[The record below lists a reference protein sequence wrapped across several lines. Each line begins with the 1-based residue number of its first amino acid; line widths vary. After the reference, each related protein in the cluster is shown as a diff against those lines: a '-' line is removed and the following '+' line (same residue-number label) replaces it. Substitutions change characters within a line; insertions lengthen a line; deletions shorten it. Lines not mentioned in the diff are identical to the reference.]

1 MDQKIVLFIE
11 PPVDYVNP
19 RVNIGCN
26 LGINSIIS
34 YVKNNC
40 DVRVEFYSFEYAKVL
55 HRVLSMEQVLD
66 KYNPD
71 IICLTILTHAVVFA
85 KKFSHLAKNRGCVVI
100 WGGIYVTYNAQR
112 LAQEDRNIDFL
123 IVGEGE
129 NVLPYILNG
138 LQSNKFIL
146 GFKAYIVS
154 CHDEEIDELPYCLPD
169 FSLIPD
175 DLIYTH
181 NLRATFELT
190 KGCSYKCKFCCVRN
204 ISNKSK
210 VKSIEIIR
218 KELKNIENYK
228 FKKTLICDNNFIP
241 GNKQFEEFINA
252 KREICPDMKFRITVR
267 ADLIT
272 EKLLDKYEELGID
285 ELIMGVEHVD
295 PNILKSMQK
304 TRDPIN
310 WKKTIKK
317 AVLLAA
323 KHNFLVHP
331 IFMFGWP
338 GETKSSLKHNCE
350 VACELGM
357 NTNVEPFVAFLTPHP
372 GSETE
377 KFVADG
383 QVRLITSDL
392 SKYIHLY
399 PVSIPLSYGKGA
411 VEDFIDVHNK
421 IRTISNMTYRN
432 PCIDLEYVYK
442 YADLL

>member
-1 MDQKIVLFIE
+1 MAQKIVLFIE

-34 YVKNNC
+34 YVKKNC

-55 HRVLSMEQVLD
+55 HSVLSMEQVLD
-66 KYNPD
+66 KYKPD

-85 KKFSHLAKNRGCVVI
+85 KKFSYLAKNRGCVVI
-100 WGGIYVTYNAQR
+100 WGGVYVTYNAQR

-129 NVLPYILNG
+129 NVLPYVLNG

-154 CHDEEIDELPYCLPD
+154 CHDEDIDELSYCLPD

-175 DLIYTH
+175 DLINIH

-204 ISNKSK
+204 ISNNSK

-218 KELKNIENYK
+218 KELKNIANYK

-241 GNKQFEEFINA
+241 GNNQFKEFINA
-252 KREICPDMKFRITVR
+252 KREICPNMKFRITVR

-272 EKLLDKYEELGID
+272 EELLDKYKQIGIN

-295 PNILKSMQK
+295 PDILKSMQK
-304 TRDPIN
+304 TKDPTN

-323 KHNFLVHP
+323 KYNFLVHP

-338 GETKSSLKHNCE
+338 GETKSSLKYNCE
-350 VACELGM
+350 MACELGM

-377 KFVADG
+377 KFVEKG